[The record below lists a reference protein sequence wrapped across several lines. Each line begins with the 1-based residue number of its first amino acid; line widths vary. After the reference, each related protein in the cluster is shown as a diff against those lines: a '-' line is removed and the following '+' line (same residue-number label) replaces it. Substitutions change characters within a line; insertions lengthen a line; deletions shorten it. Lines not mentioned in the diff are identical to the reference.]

1 MPYFLHAIALL
12 GDSVWG
18 GIAVMAAIPHT
29 GARAV
34 AMPGLLLALNPKSAR
49 K

>member
-1 MPYFLHAIALL
+1 MSDFLYDIAPL

-18 GIAVMAAIPHT
+18 GIAVMVANPHT

-34 AMPGLLLALNPKSAR
+34 ATPGLLLALNPKSAR

>member
-1 MPYFLHAIALL
+1 MSDFLYAIALL

-34 AMPGLLLALNPKSAR
+34 ATPGLLLALNPKSVR